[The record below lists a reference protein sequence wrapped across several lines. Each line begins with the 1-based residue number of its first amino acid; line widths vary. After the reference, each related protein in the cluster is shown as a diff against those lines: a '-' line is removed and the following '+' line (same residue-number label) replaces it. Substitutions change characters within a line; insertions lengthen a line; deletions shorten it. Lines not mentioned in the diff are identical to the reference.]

1 MAESATAG
9 AATAIGPVRL
19 SVPPEPSMSRVAR
32 LAASGLASL
41 AGCTVDEIEDIKIA
55 VSEVLIALIE
65 HGDGA
70 RVDLEF
76 ELVDGGRD
84 PDEGGLPGTT
94 AFVVRASAPVERFDL
109 DHPDLVLCRTVLQG
123 VCAAH
128 RLRLVDGTA
137 SITASVAHLDLDWS
151 DDGDAVPL
159 GTDG

>member
-1 MAESATAG
+1 MADAGVPGGAWSATV
-9 AATAIGPVRL
+9 IGPVRL
-19 SVPPEPSMSRVAR
+19 SVPAEPSMSRVAR

-65 HGDGA
+65 HGGGA

-76 ELVDGGRD
+76 ELVDEGRLD
-84 PDEGGLPGTT
+84 DGGLESSP
-94 AFVVRASAPVERFDL
+94 AFVLRGISPVDAFDL

-128 RLRLVDGTA
+128 DIQLLDGSA
-137 SITASVAHLDLDWS
+137 RIVASVARL
-151 DDGDAVPL
+151 AI
-159 GTDG
+159 T